1 MDQSVKMRL
10 TIGGKVF
17 IANMLDIPPV
27 RGIIAQCPFK
37 LSFSRS
43 AEHEY
48 YARLPVKV
56 DIQGCKGVSNI
67 QANKLYLFAAWNAF
81 SLNFLEMNI
90 SPYEVIE
97 LGSFDEDLVPLLQQS
112 GNQINILCELA

>member
-1 MDQSVKMRL
+1 MRL

-37 LSFSRS
+37 VSFSRS